1 MNDFDYD
8 CYQKKVTARSAK
20 NKVRPK
26 KGCTLPSDYLTEAEK
41 KKLNGEVEIMNQD
54 SLKRPI
60 KYRYFKMLSKEQ
72 QEGYLNWLFEVY
84 DVTLKDIGK
93 MMEVK
98 GNTLTKYCNSRNLD
112 ILKRPGHITPKKK
125 IDAWNEFCGID
136 ISEIAEE
143 GLDLEAFAPIDY
155 ETFKKLKKSVQE
167 SYLTRLV
174 QKFAVTKADI
184 AKMMGAVPVTFR
196 LYISTHELDI
206 QVSKPKKTKDKKA
219 AWHKFCGID
228 TIKQENSEPVIDI
241 VPEEIAKSPLTEV
254 FFPDGVEAAVKKAIE
269 ECKLLEEAKSKKKEQ
284 LNAAVKNLVSDQAEE
299 DVTGIKT
306 ERDPVMDILPEKSPR
321 EKTLVNYEY
330 HMEFR
335 NLRRWGELFEV
346 LRSMPLPEDGVVHIE
361 VSSRKPEEKAN
372 PIGFTSPPKT
382 TEV

>member
-41 KKLNGEVEIMNQD
+41 KKLNGEVEIMNPD

-60 KYRYFKMLSKEQ
+60 KYGYFKMLNKEQ

-84 DVTLKDIGK
+84 DATFTDIGK

-98 GNTLTKYCNSRNLD
+98 GNTLMKYCNSRNLD
-112 ILKRPGHITPKKK
+112 ILRRPENGHVMAKSKVK
-125 IDAWNEFCGID
+125 AWQEFCGMD
-136 ISEIAEE
+136 ISETVQVAEE
-143 GLDLEAFAPIDY
+143 TVSEVDVTAIGPVSYESFKTMTREIQEKYLAHLINVFEA
-155 ETFKKLKKSVQE
+155 TF
-167 SYLTRLV
+167 
-174 QKFAVTKADI
+174 ADI
-184 AKMMGAVPVTFR
+184 SRMMGVTPITFR
-196 LYISTHELDI
+196 TLKNRANLDI
-206 QVSKPKKTKDKKA
+206 PKPLHYRMPKDKKA
-219 AWHKFCGID
+219 AWRKFCGV
-228 TIKQENSEPVIDI
+228 QETEP
-241 VPEEIAKSPLTEV
+241 AK
-254 FFPDGVEAAVKKAIE
+254 
-269 ECKLLEEAKSKKKEQ
+269 EEATEPDLDIPAEEPIEFDIQQVYDCEDESPVEDAKKED
-284 LNAAVKNLVSDQAEE
+284 S
-299 DVTGIKT
+299 II
-306 ERDPVMDILPEKSPR
+306 DILPEKSPR

-346 LRSMPLPEDGVVHIE
+346 LKSMPLPEDGVVHIE

-372 PIGFTSPPKT
+372 PIGFASPPKT

>member
-1 MNDFDYD
+1 MN
-8 CYQKKVTARSAK
+8 
-20 NKVRPK
+20 P
-26 KGCTLPSDYLTEAEK
+26 
-41 KKLNGEVEIMNQD
+41 D

-60 KYRYFKMLSKEQ
+60 KYGYFKMLNKEQ

-84 DVTLKDIGK
+84 DATLKDIGK

-98 GNTLTKYCNSRNLD
+98 GDTLTKYCNSRNLD
-112 ILKRPGHITPKKK
+112 ILARRGHGHVMEKSKVK
-125 IDAWNEFCGID
+125 AWQAFCGMD
-136 ISEIAEE
+136 ISETPKVVEKTVSEVDVAAI
-143 GLDLEAFAPIDY
+143 GPVSYDS
-155 ETFKKLKKSVQE
+155 FKTMTREIQE
-167 SYLTRLV
+167 KYLTYLITV
-174 QKFAVTKADI
+174 YEATYADI
-184 AKMMGAVPVTFR
+184 SRMMGVSPVTFR
-196 LYISTHELDI
+196 AMKNDNHLDTP
-206 QVSKPKKTKDKKA
+206 KPLHHQMPGSKKA

-228 TIKQENSEPVIDI
+228 TIKPENSEPVIDI
-241 VPEEIAKSPLTEV
+241 VPEEIAESPLTKV

-269 ECKLLEEAKSKKKEQ
+269 ECKLLEEAKSEKKEQ

-372 PIGFTSPPKT
+372 PIGFASPPKT
-382 TEV
+382 TEA